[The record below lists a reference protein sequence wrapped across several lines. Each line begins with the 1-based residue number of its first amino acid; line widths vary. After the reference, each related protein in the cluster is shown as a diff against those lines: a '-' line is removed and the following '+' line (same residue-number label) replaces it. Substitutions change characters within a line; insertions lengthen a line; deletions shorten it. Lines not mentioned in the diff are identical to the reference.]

1 MALINKDGGRISF
14 ECSALI
20 KELEA
25 DIAEFGNF
33 DLVAITINKSGVV
46 FIRDYSFLDLP
57 AQSLEPDEV
66 AVNMKATSALAYMR
80 KQNALF

>member
-1 MALINKDGGRISF
+1 MALINKDGGHISF

-46 FIRDYSFLDLP
+46 FIRDYSFLNLP
-57 AQSLEPDEV
+57 ITTAPDEV
-66 AVNMKATSALAYMR
+66 VVNMKATSALAYMR

>member
-1 MALINKDGGRISF
+1 MALINKDGGHISF

-25 DIAEFGNF
+25 DIVEFGDF
-33 DLVAITINKSGVV
+33 DLVAITIKENGVI
-46 FIRDYSFLDLP
+46 FIRDYSFLNLP
-57 AQSLEPDEV
+57 IQTALDEV
-66 AVNMKATSALAYMR
+66 VVNMKATSALAYMR